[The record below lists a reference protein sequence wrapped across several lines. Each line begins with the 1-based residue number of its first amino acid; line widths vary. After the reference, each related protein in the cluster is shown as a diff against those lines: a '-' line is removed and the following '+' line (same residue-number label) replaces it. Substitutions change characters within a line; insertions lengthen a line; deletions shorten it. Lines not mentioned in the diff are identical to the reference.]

1 MQNKIMFCANY
12 ANVPYSVYG
21 TKSRLLQLIVE

>member
-1 MQNKIMFCANY
+1 MQNEIMICANY
-12 ANVPYSVYG
+12 ANVPYTMYG